1 MCAPEARGQ
10 KAVSVYPGRDS
21 AMIQIDPNHY
31 SPEDYV
37 VTWKCPSC
45 GHVAEIKLGN
55 LSGAQ
60 CQECE
65 EALSTEDVETLNAFK
80 RLIA

>member
-1 MCAPEARGQ
+1 MIEI
-10 KAVSVYPGRDS
+10 DS
-21 AMIQIDPNHY
+21 KHTV
-31 SPEDYV
+31 PEDYV

-45 GHVAEIKLGN
+45 GHVAEIKLGQ

-60 CQECE
+60 CQKCE
-65 EALSTEDVETLNAFK
+65 EALSTEDVEALNAFK

>member
-1 MCAPEARGQ
+1 
-10 KAVSVYPGRDS
+10 
-21 AMIQIDPNHY
+21 MIEIDPRPY

-37 VTWKCPSC
+37 VTWKCPGC

-65 EALSTEDVETLNAFK
+65 EAMSTEDVESLNAFK